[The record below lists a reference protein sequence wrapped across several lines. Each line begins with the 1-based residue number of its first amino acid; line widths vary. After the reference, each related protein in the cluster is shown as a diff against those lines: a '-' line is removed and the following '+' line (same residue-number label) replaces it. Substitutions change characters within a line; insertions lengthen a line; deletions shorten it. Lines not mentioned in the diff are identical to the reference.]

1 MRHGG
6 LCYIGMCINPV
17 TNTSVAKT
25 GFRKQEAP
33 QLELI
38 TTSVY
43 PVGLGKIWQ
52 INVGKSGY

>member
-1 MRHGG
+1 MHHGG

-17 TNTSVAKT
+17 TNTSVAKA

-52 INVGKSGY
+52 IHVGKSG

>member
-1 MRHGG
+1 MCHGS
-6 LCYIGMCINPV
+6 LCYVGMCINPV
-17 TNTSVAKT
+17 TNTSVAKA

-43 PVGLGKIWQ
+43 PVILEKIWQ
-52 INVGKSGY
+52 MHVGKRG